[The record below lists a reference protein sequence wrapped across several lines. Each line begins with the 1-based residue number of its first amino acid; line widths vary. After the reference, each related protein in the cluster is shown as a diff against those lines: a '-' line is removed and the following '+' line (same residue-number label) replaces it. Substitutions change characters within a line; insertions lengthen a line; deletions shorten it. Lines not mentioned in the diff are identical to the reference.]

1 MARDYSFSISPSF
14 TEHYNKSLGMYV
26 PNRKIMDDA
35 FKVASEQ
42 ATLNTGVE
50 HHFVPKDPYDHE
62 AFGITQEHIEENK
75 EHYSKAIE
83 SGSLTPKDLA

>member
-26 PNRKIMDDA
+26 PNRRIMDDA

-42 ATLNTGVE
+42 ATNYTGLE
-50 HHFVPKDPYDHE
+50 HKFVPKDPYDHE
-62 AFGITQEHIEENK
+62 AFGISSDDIAENK
-75 EHYSKAIE
+75 EHFAKAIE
-83 SGSLTPKDLA
+83 SGSVSPKDII